1 MIRINVAN
9 TMPEPMPFSPVNWGR
24 NRAMSTM
31 RGWKSYA
38 SLTPAA
44 RLPKAWGSVGK
55 GSFPFA
61 LGFGVQ
67 SAIMA
72 PRHQKLSSGLATG
85 LSIGVTTALSVG
97 VSALTGL
104 PPMLTDLALQAMVQ
118 PTMDRMF
125 QGAIQPLVDFG
136 TNQRRVNFGG
146 DYRDTATAHTMRQVA
161 AREMSASLMNARQW
175 LGQEAAFMA
184 Q

>member
-1 MIRINVAN
+1 MIRINVARP
-9 TMPEPMPFSPVNWGR
+9 PEPFNPVNWGK
-24 NRAMSTM
+24 NKMMLTGK
-31 RGWKSYA
+31 GWKSYA
-38 SLTPAA
+38 GMSVAE
-44 RLPKAWGSVGK
+44 RFPKAWSSIGK

-67 SAIMA
+67 SAFMA
-72 PRHQKLSSGLATG
+72 PRHQKVSAGLATG
-85 LSIGVTTALSVG
+85 LSIGVTTGLSIG

-104 PPMLTDLALQAMVQ
+104 PPMLTDLALQALVQ
-118 PTMDRMF
+118 PTMDKLF
-125 QGAIQPLVDFG
+125 QGTIQPLVDFG

-146 DYRDTATAHTMRQVA
+146 DYRDTVTAHTMRQVA

-175 LGQEAAFMA
+175 LGQEGAFMH